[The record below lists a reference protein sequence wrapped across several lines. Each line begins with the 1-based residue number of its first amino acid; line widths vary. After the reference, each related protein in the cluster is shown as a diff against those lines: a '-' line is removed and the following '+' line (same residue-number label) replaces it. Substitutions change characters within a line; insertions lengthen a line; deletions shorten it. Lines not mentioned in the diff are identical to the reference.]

1 MDGKRL
7 TTEALLGR
15 TLELTAG
22 ARPDNAYHCLY
33 RGATRTHYSV
43 RLHNARGDIV
53 HGYLPRTPE
62 ARQLVDILALHRDVL
77 VRVQGRVV
85 QQIPSNYCH
94 PQLEILGWT
103 FPEAAAL

>member
-1 MDGKRL
+1 M
-7 TTEALLGR
+7 
-15 TLELTAG
+15 
-22 ARPDNAYHCLY
+22 
-33 RGATRTHYSV
+33 
-43 RLHNARGDIV
+43 